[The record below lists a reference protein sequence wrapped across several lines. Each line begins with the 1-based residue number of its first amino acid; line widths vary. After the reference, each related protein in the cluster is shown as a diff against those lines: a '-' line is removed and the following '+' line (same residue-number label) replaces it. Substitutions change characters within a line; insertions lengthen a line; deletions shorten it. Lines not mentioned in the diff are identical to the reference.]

1 MADYGDHN
9 GIWTTTFTSQVEG
22 RMTRTRCFG
31 TGDPLYEKY
40 HDEEWGHPVEDAPD
54 ERELFERLALE
65 GFQAGLSWIT
75 VLRKR
80 EAFRKAFKGFVP
92 AKVAKFDDADVER
105 LMSDESIVRN
115 RGKIMAAIGNA
126 RALETMHEQ
135 GLRLADLFV
144 EHAPRS
150 APGEHSPTAPGHT
163 PESTALSKKLKG
175 LGFRFVGPTT
185 MQATMQA
192 LGIADGHAPG
202 CWLAKDSEDAKP
214 ASEMSVPNSIPG
226 T

>member
-1 MADYGDHN
+1 
-9 GIWTTTFTSQVEG
+9 
-22 RMTRTRCFG
+22 MTRDRCFG
-31 TGDPLYEKY
+31 TGDPLYERY
-40 HDEEWGHPVEDAPD
+40 HDEEWGHPVKDTLD

-80 EAFRKAFKGFVP
+80 EAFRTAFAGFVP
-92 AKVAKFDDADVER
+92 DTVAAFTDADVER
-105 LMSDESIVRN
+105 LMGDASIVRN
-115 RGKIMAAIGNA
+115 RAKIMAAIGNA
-126 RALETMHEQ
+126 RALVAMHDRGE
-135 GLRLADLFV
+135 RLADV
-144 EHAPRS
+144 IAEYAPPAS
-150 APGEHSPTAPGHT
+150 ESGEHSPTAPGFT

-202 CWLAKDSEDAKP
+202 CWLAASSP
-214 ASEMSVPNSIPG
+214 AD
-226 T
+226 